1 MAIHMIVDYF
11 IFKLCFA
18 PVIVLQDKR
27 QVKWVIFLE
36 FYGKN
41 SAGHFFHIIIRRG
54 CVETIEVNTLWEEEK
69 Q

>member
-1 MAIHMIVDYF
+1 MAIHMIVDNF

-41 SAGHFFHIIIRRG
+41 SAGQFFHIIIRRG